1 MSKKFRESL
10 EALSADQVTGMLGD
24 LCEKTDALM
33 ADRTKGSLTT
43 LFSAV
48 ALSITERRDTLADVA
63 AKKNNV
69 TYKGSDYEA
78 QLAAIADAA
87 EARGSQS
94 AAKIREHVLLV
105 ESVERAVGGK
115 HSDISIFQAA
125 PYAIATIKQFKRFG

>member
-10 EALSADQVTGMLGD
+10 EALSADQVTEMLGD

-33 ADRTKGSLTT
+33 ADRTKGSITT

-48 ALSITERRDTLADVA
+48 ALSITERRETLADMA
-63 AKKNNV
+63 AKKNKV
-69 TYKGSDYEA
+69 TYKGSDFEA
-78 QLAAIADAA
+78 QLAAIADAV
-87 EARGSQS
+87 EARDSLS
-94 AAKIREHVLLV
+94 AVKIREHVLLV

-125 PYAIATIKQFKRFG
+125 SYAIATLKEFKRLG